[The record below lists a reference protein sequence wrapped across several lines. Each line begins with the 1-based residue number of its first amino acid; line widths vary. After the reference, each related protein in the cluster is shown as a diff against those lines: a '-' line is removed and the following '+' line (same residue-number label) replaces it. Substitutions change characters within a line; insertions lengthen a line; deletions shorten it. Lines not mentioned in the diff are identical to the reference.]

1 MEDNNISW
9 KAGLRIRTTVS
20 IHVSTEHKVYGGMA
34 KMDFNIISIYNIY
47 IYTVHC
53 LFLC

>member
-1 MEDNNISW
+1 MVSW
-9 KAGLRIRTTVS
+9 KAGLRIQTTVS
-20 IHVSTEHKVYGGMA
+20 IHVSTKNKVYGGMA
-34 KMDFNIISIYNIY
+34 KMDFNIISVYIY